1 MYQHAIKRNGSL
13 AFRIIP
19 LASIPSLTASPVSV
33 KELVVGRRS
42 NRNKRLLETTLPT
55 LGERIFQG
63 MAVAPGIA
71 EGKVLIH
78 FQEDEVIPFR
88 DLSEEDLDAEVA
100 RFEAALL
107 ATRRELQEL
116 QERLT
121 ESAGAGDAS
130 IFDAHLLVLE
140 DPSLIDE
147 VNKGIRNQKH
157 NAEFIFQGVSHRFI
171 KTLSEIND
179 AYLRERAIDLEDV
192 ARRVIRHLLGK
203 SGQRLTGHDR
213 NHIIV
218 ADELTPSDTATLNR
232 ENVAGFITE
241 KGSKTSHT
249 AIMARALGIPAIVGA
264 EGICDRLK
272 NGDVILIDGYS
283 GKIFF
288 NPSPKTLAEYQQLA
302 EEKEHI
308 EEGLETLRESD
319 AVTLDGRRIVL
330 SANIELPEELDDV
343 MSCGAEGIGLYRT
356 EFLYFNRTTP
366 PDEEEQYAIYRR
378 VAERI
383 APQSAII
390 RTLDIGGDKPTECLD
405 IGEEENPFLGCR
417 AIRFCLRHPE
427 IFKTQLRAILRAA
440 VHGNLRLMF
449 PMISG
454 REELLHA
461 KSLLNEAMEEL
472 RARGEPFQVDI
483 ELGIMIEVPS
493 AAIIADLLAKEV
505 KFFSVGTNDLL
516 QYLMAADRGNDR
528 IAHLH
533 DPAHPAVART
543 LKTIIDAAHAA
554 GIWVGICGE
563 LAGDIEFTPLL
574 IGLGI
579 DELSASA
586 ALVPRIKKAIRSL
599 DLPAC
604 QEIAMHA
611 LSGERAVEIYART
624 TGLARSRYGDLF

>member
-1 MYQHAIKRNGSL
+1 
-13 AFRIIP
+13 
-19 LASIPSLTASPVSV
+19 
-33 KELVVGRRS
+33 
-42 NRNKRLLETTLPT
+42 
-55 LGERIFQG
+55 

-78 FQEDEVIPFR
+78 FQEDEVVPFR
-88 DLSEEDLDAEVA
+88 DLADADLDAEVA
-100 RFEAALL
+100 RFEGALL
-107 ATRRELQEL
+107 ATRRELLEL
-116 QERLT
+116 QERLSN
-121 ESAGAGDAS
+121 SAGAGDAS

-147 VNKGIRNQKH
+147 VNKGIRQKKN
-157 NAEFIFQGVSHRFI
+157 NAEFVFQSVAHRFI
-171 KTLSEIND
+171 KTLSAIDD

-192 ARRVIRHLLGK
+192 ARRVIRQLLGK
-203 SGQRLTGHDR
+203 AGQRLSGHDR

-218 ADELTPSDTATLNR
+218 ADELTPSDTATLNKD
-232 ENVAGFITE
+232 NVAGFITE

-249 AIMARALGIPAIVGA
+249 AIMARALGIPAIVGL
-264 EGICDRLK
+264 EGICDKLE
-272 NGDVILIDGYS
+272 NGNVILIDGYS
-283 GKIFF
+283 GRVYL
-288 NPSPKTLAEYQQLA
+288 NPSPETLAGYQQLA

-308 EEGLETLRESD
+308 EESLETLRESD
-319 AVTLDGRRIVL
+319 SVTLDGRHIIL

-343 MSCGAEGIGLYRT
+343 ASCGAEGIGLYRT
-356 EFLYFNRTTP
+356 EFLYFNRATP
-366 PDEEEQYAIYRR
+366 PDENEQYAIYRQ

-383 APQSAII
+383 APQSVII

-405 IGEEENPFLGCR
+405 LVEEENPFLGCR

-440 VHGNLRLMF
+440 VHGHLRLMF

-461 KSLLNEAMEEL
+461 KALLDEAMDEL
-472 RARGEPFQVDI
+472 RIRGEAFQVDI

-505 KFFSVGTNDLL
+505 KFFSIGTNDLL
-516 QYLMAADRGNDR
+516 QYLMAADRGNER

-533 DPAHPAVART
+533 DPAHPAVTRT

-574 IGLGI
+574 VGLGI

-586 ALVPRIKKAIRSL
+586 ALVPRVKKAIRSL
-599 DLPAC
+599 DVAAC
-604 QEIAMHA
+604 EAIVNHA

-624 TGLARSRYGDLF
+624 TGLARTRYGDLF

>member
-1 MYQHAIKRNGSL
+1 
-13 AFRIIP
+13 
-19 LASIPSLTASPVSV
+19 
-33 KELVVGRRS
+33 
-42 NRNKRLLETTLPT
+42 
-55 LGERIFQG
+55 

-78 FQEDEVIPFR
+78 FQEEESIPFR
-88 DLSEEDLDAEVA
+88 DLAEEELDAEVA

-107 ATRRELQEL
+107 ATREELGAL
-116 QERLT
+116 RSRLE
-121 ESAGAGDAS
+121 ESASPGDAG

-140 DPSLIDE
+140 DPTLIE
-147 VNKGIRNQKH
+147 GVIRGIRTEKH
-157 NAEFIFQGVSHRFI
+157 NAEFVFQGVSHRFI
-171 KTLSEIND
+171 KTLSDID
-179 AYLRERAIDLEDV
+179 DPYLRERAVDLEDV

-203 SGQRLTGHDR
+203 SGHRIAGHDR

-249 AIMARALGIPAIVGA
+249 AIMARSLGIPAIVGL
-264 EGICDRLK
+264 EGICRNLE
-272 NGDVILIDGYS
+272 NGWTILMDGYS
-283 GKIFF
+283 GKIFL
-288 NPSPKTLAEYQQLA
+288 NPTPETLARYQKIA

-319 AVTLDGRRIVL
+319 SSTLDGRHITL
-330 SANIELPEELDDV
+330 AANIELPEELDDV
-343 MSCGAEGIGLYRT
+343 AACGADGIGLYRT
-356 EFLYFNRTTP
+356 EFLYFNRITP
-366 PDEEEQYAIYRR
+366 PDEEEQYAIYRQ

-383 APQSAII
+383 APRAVII

-405 IGEEENPFLGCR
+405 LGHEENPFLGCR
-417 AIRFCLRHPE
+417 AIRFCLNNPE

-440 VHGNLRLMF
+440 AHGNLKIMF

-454 REELLHA
+454 QEELLHA
-461 KSLLNEAMEEL
+461 KALLAESIAEL
-472 RARGEPFQVDI
+472 RERGVPHHPEI

-493 AAIIADLLAKEV
+493 AAIMADLLAREV

-516 QYLMAADRGNDR
+516 QYLMAVDRGNER

-533 DPAHPAVART
+533 DPANPAVVRI
-543 LKTIIDAAHAA
+543 LKTVVDAAHAA
-554 GIWVGICGE
+554 GIWVGVCGE
-563 LAGDIEFTPLL
+563 LAGDIEYTPML

-586 ALVPRIKKAIRSL
+586 ALVPRVKKAIRSL
-599 DLPAC
+599 DLTAC
-604 QEIAMHA
+604 RELVEKA
-611 LSGERAVEIYART
+611 LSGQEATEIYAGT
-624 TGLARSRYGDLF
+624 TGLARNRYPDLF

>member
-1 MYQHAIKRNGSL
+1 M
-13 AFRIIP
+13 
-19 LASIPSLTASPVSV
+19 
-33 KELVVGRRS
+33 
-42 NRNKRLLETTLPT
+42 LPPA
-55 LGERIFQG
+55 GERVFQG

-78 FQEDEVIPFR
+78 FQEDEVVPFR
-88 DLSEEDLDAEVA
+88 DLSDADLDAEVT
-100 RFEAALL
+100 RFEGALL
-107 ATRRELQEL
+107 ATRRELLEL
-116 QERLT
+116 QERLSS
-121 ESAGAGDAS
+121 SAGAGDAS

-147 VNKGIRNQKH
+147 VNKGIRLKKN
-157 NAEFIFQGVSHRFI
+157 NAEFVFQSVVHRFI
-171 KTLSEIND
+171 KTLSAIDD

-203 SGQRLTGHDR
+203 TGQRLSGHDR

-218 ADELTPSDTATLNR
+218 ADELTPSDTATLNKD
-232 ENVAGFITE
+232 NVAGFITE

-249 AIMARALGIPAIVGA
+249 AIMARALGIPAIVGL
-264 EGICDRLK
+264 EGICDKLE
-272 NGDVILIDGYS
+272 NGDIILIDGYS
-283 GKIFF
+283 GRVFL
-288 NPSPKTLAEYQQLA
+288 NPSPETLAGYQQLA

-308 EEGLETLRESD
+308 EESLETLRESD
-319 AVTLDGRRIVL
+319 SVTLDGRHIIL

-343 MSCGAEGIGLYRT
+343 ASCGAEGIGLYRT
-356 EFLYFNRTTP
+356 EFLYFNRATP
-366 PDEEEQYAIYRR
+366 PDENEQYAIYRQ

-383 APQSAII
+383 APQSVII

-405 IGEEENPFLGCR
+405 LVEEENPFLGCR

-461 KSLLNEAMEEL
+461 KALLDEAMDEL
-472 RARGEPFQVDI
+472 RVRGEAFQVDI

-505 KFFSVGTNDLL
+505 KFFSIGTNDLL
-516 QYLMAADRGNDR
+516 QYLMAADRGNER

-533 DPAHPAVART
+533 DPAHPAVTRT
-543 LKTIIDAAHAA
+543 LKTIVDAAHAA
-554 GIWVGICGE
+554 GIWVGVCGE

-574 IGLGI
+574 VGLGI

-586 ALVPRIKKAIRSL
+586 ALVPRVKKAIRSL
-599 DLPAC
+599 DVAAC
-604 QEIAMHA
+604 EAIVNHA

-624 TGLARSRYGDLF
+624 TGLARTRYGDLF

>member
-1 MYQHAIKRNGSL
+1 
-13 AFRIIP
+13 
-19 LASIPSLTASPVSV
+19 
-33 KELVVGRRS
+33 
-42 NRNKRLLETTLPT
+42 
-55 LGERIFQG
+55 

-78 FQEDEVIPFR
+78 FQEEEVVPFR
-88 DLSEEDLDAEVA
+88 DISEEDLDAEVA

-107 ATRRELQEL
+107 ATRSELLELQV
-116 QERLT
+116 RLT
-121 ESAGAGDAS
+121 QSAGAGDAS

-147 VNKGIRNQKH
+147 VNRGIRKERH
-157 NAEFIFQGVSHRFI
+157 NAEFVFQGVSLRFI
-171 KTLSEIND
+171 KTLSAIDD

-192 ARRVIRHLLGK
+192 ARRVIRQLLGK
-203 SGQRLTGHDR
+203 SGQRLAAHERD
-213 NHIIV
+213 HIIV

-249 AIMARALGIPAIVGA
+249 AIMARALGIPAIVGV
-264 EGICDRLK
+264 EGICDKLES
-272 NGDVILIDGYS
+272 GAVILIDGYS
-283 GKIFF
+283 GKIYLD
-288 NPSPKTLAEYQQLA
+288 PSPSTLDGYQKLA

-319 AVTLDGRRIVL
+319 SITLDGHRIIL
-330 SANIELPEELDDV
+330 SANIELHEELDDIAA
-343 MSCGAEGIGLYRT
+343 CGAEGIGLYRT
-356 EFLYFNRTTP
+356 EFLYFNRPTP
-366 PDEEEQYAIYRR
+366 PSEEEQYAIYRQ

-383 APQSAII
+383 APESVII
-390 RTLDIGGDKPTECLD
+390 RTLDIGGDKPTECLN
-405 IGEEENPFLGCR
+405 IGEEQNPFLGCR
-417 AIRFCLRHPE
+417 AIRFCLRHPD

-440 VHGNLRLMF
+440 MHGHLRLMF

-461 KSLLNEAMEEL
+461 KFLLQEAMEEL
-472 RARGEPFQVDI
+472 RNRGEAFQADI

-505 KFFSVGTNDLL
+505 KFFSIGTNDLL
-516 QYLMAADRGNDR
+516 QYLMAADRGNER
-528 IAHLH
+528 ISHLH
-533 DPAHPAVART
+533 DPAHPAVTRI
-543 LKTIIDAAHAA
+543 LKSIIDAAHAA

-579 DELSASA
+579 DELSVSA
-586 ALVPRIKKAIRSL
+586 PLVPRIKKAIRSL
-599 DLPAC
+599 DLPVCHELVA
-604 QEIAMHA
+604 HA

>member
-1 MYQHAIKRNGSL
+1 M
-13 AFRIIP
+13 
-19 LASIPSLTASPVSV
+19 
-33 KELVVGRRS
+33 GRRS
-42 NRNKRLLETTLPT
+42 NRNKRHSETTLPPA
-55 LGERIFQG
+55 GERVFQG

-78 FQEDEVIPFR
+78 FQEDEVVPFR
-88 DLSEEDLDAEVA
+88 DLADADLDAEVA
-100 RFEAALL
+100 RFEGALL
-107 ATRRELQEL
+107 ATRRELLEL
-116 QERLT
+116 QERLSN
-121 ESAGAGDAS
+121 SAGAGDAS

-147 VNKGIRNQKH
+147 VNKGIRQKKN
-157 NAEFIFQGVSHRFI
+157 NAEFVFQSVAHRFI
-171 KTLSEIND
+171 KTLSAIDD

-192 ARRVIRHLLGK
+192 ARRVIRQLLGK
-203 SGQRLTGHDR
+203 AGQRLSGHDR

-218 ADELTPSDTATLNR
+218 ADELTPSDTATLNKD
-232 ENVAGFITE
+232 NVAGFITE

-249 AIMARALGIPAIVGA
+249 AIMARALGIPAIVGL
-264 EGICDRLK
+264 EGICDKLE
-272 NGDVILIDGYS
+272 NGNVILIDGYS
-283 GKIFF
+283 GRVYL
-288 NPSPKTLAEYQQLA
+288 NPSPETLAGYQQLA

-308 EEGLETLRESD
+308 EESLETLRESD
-319 AVTLDGRRIVL
+319 SVTLDGRHIIL

-343 MSCGAEGIGLYRT
+343 ASCGAEGIGLYRT
-356 EFLYFNRTTP
+356 EFLYFNRATP
-366 PDEEEQYAIYRR
+366 PDENEQYAIYRQ

-383 APQSAII
+383 APQSVII

-405 IGEEENPFLGCR
+405 LVEEENPFLGCR

-440 VHGNLRLMF
+440 VHGHLRLMF

-461 KSLLNEAMEEL
+461 KALLDEAMDEL
-472 RARGEPFQVDI
+472 RIRGEAFQVDI

-505 KFFSVGTNDLL
+505 KFFSIGTNDLL
-516 QYLMAADRGNDR
+516 QYLMAADRGNER

-533 DPAHPAVART
+533 DPAHPAVTRT

-574 IGLGI
+574 VGLGI

-586 ALVPRIKKAIRSL
+586 ALVPRVKKAIRSL
-599 DLPAC
+599 DVAAC
-604 QEIAMHA
+604 EAIVNHA

-624 TGLARSRYGDLF
+624 TGLARTRYGDLF